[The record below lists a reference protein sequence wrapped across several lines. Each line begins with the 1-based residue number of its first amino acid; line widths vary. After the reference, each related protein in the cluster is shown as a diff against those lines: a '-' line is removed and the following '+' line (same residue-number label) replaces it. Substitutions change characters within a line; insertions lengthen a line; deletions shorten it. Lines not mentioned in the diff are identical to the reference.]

1 MDSLP
6 AKFHYGRCPCCDRI
20 IPSPSGV
27 NKMNCCYC
35 GEAFLSKAAV
45 ALYGY
50 QETIKLTDYKPAPV
64 KEPVKPKVLEQPKI
78 DTSIPRMMTIRG
90 IANETGLSEFS
101 VRKMVKEGKIPCVK
115 VGAKHLINY
124 SKVCDLINQG
134 LLG

>member
-20 IPSPSGV
+20 IPIPSGV
-27 NKMNCCYC
+27 NKMHCCYC

-101 VRKMVKEGKIPCVK
+101 V
-115 VGAKHLINY
+115 
-124 SKVCDLINQG
+124 
-134 LLG
+134 